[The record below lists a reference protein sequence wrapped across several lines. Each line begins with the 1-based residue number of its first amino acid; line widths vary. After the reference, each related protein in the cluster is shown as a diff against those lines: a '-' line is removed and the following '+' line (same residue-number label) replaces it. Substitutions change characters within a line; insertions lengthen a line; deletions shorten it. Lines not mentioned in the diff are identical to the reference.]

1 VIANVTL
8 NSAIYIGSVAHTR
21 FRPARHRLRYR
32 MFTLLLDLDEL
43 PRIAGSARL
52 LSFNRFNLFGFYE
65 RDHLA
70 GGAEPLR
77 IQVERQLARAGL
89 ALDGGAIRLLCM
101 PRVLGSV
108 FNPLTVFFCYGSGGD
123 LRAVLYQVNN
133 TFGERHCYLIPTT
146 DPWAKVQ
153 RQQCDKRFFVSPFM
167 EMAMQ
172 YHFRLT
178 LPAAW
183 AAVAIEAYDTNGR
196 VLSACFAGH
205 RQELT
210 NANLLRVFA
219 RHPLLAL
226 QVQGGIHWEALKLWR
241 KGVRWRPKP
250 APPGEQVSIIQP
262 QRPA

>member
-1 VIANVTL
+1 
-8 NSAIYIGSVAHTR
+8 
-21 FRPARHRLRYR
+21 
-32 MFTLLLDLDEL
+32 
-43 PRIAGSARL
+43 
-52 LSFNRFNLFGFYE
+52 
-65 RDHLA
+65 
-70 GGAEPLR
+70 
-77 IQVERQLARAGL
+77 
-89 ALDGGAIRLLCM
+89 
-101 PRVLGSV
+101 
-108 FNPLTVFFCYGSGGD
+108 
-123 LRAVLYQVNN
+123 
-133 TFGERHCYLIPTT
+133 
-146 DPWAKVQ
+146 
-153 RQQCDKRFFVSPFM
+153 
-167 EMAMQ
+167 MQ